1 LKRIVAACGRR
12 SHIVFCELLEL
23 PRPRAAFETQA
34 MIQGAQHQGPG
45 CVKLLKQRI
54 VLITWMWAYR
64 PATRGFPKS
73 QKAAQK

>member
-1 LKRIVAACGRR
+1 
-12 SHIVFCELLEL
+12 
-23 PRPRAAFETQA
+23 
-34 MIQGAQHQGPG
+34 MIKGVQHQGPG